1 MKKTIREVIQEKE
14 RKQQENRNIFM
25 IGVISVIW
33 VILTA
38 YVITIFDITK

>member
-1 MKKTIREVIQEKE
+1 MRKTIREAIQEKE

-25 IGVISVIW
+25 IGVIFVIW

-38 YVITIFDITK
+38 SVITIFDITK